1 MRTLVGTRDA
11 VGNTYRVDAV
21 GAWDP
26 PPRAGRA
33 RALLSAIDGCLNDLE
48 ERHLKGQCLGRQR
61 VCHQLVESLSAGWGV
76 TPPDAVWSARTSFA
90 LHAALLDWQSNILD
104 EVVPGRRQRFPDLEV
119 ERDDWP
125 IPRIRRTRRRAPG
138 SLAGRSALVGAA

>member
-11 VGNTYRVDAV
+11 VGDTYRVDAV
-21 GAWDP
+21 GAYGP

-33 RALLSAIDGCLNDLE
+33 RGLLLAIDGCLNELE

-61 VCHQLVESLSAGWGV
+61 VCHKLVESLSAGWGV
-76 TPPDAVWSARTSFA
+76 APPDAVWSARTSFA

-104 EVVPGRRQRFPDLEV
+104 EAIPGRRERFPDLEA
-119 ERDDWP
+119 ERDDWA
-125 IPRIRRTRRRAPG
+125 IPRVGRTRRRARG
-138 SLAGRSALVGAA
+138 CLAGRSALVGAA